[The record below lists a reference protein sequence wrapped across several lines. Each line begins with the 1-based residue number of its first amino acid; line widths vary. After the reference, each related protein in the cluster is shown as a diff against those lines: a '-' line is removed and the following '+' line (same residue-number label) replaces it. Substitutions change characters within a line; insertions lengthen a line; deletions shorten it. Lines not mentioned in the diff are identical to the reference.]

1 MKKNSVKK
9 VALDMYIEQMKWSV
23 WFIGIIMAVYIG
35 FNIAA
40 NFFDLDFIDNL
51 LGFSEGSSI
60 IYMFVIGII
69 AGLAFLPQFIKLGV
83 TRRHVFYGTVISA
96 ILVSISLPL
105 IFSLFT
111 GVEYLLSR
119 LLNFKVAEPIFR
131 NFTATFFLYS
141 LNIFVGYLLGW
152 LIQVG
157 FYKFNWIIGL
167 FFIVLVNGLIAVYG
181 LLWKDNMVSFFS
193 PDSGTLATG
202 LPFLTSVLA
211 SAALIF
217 TILITIRTL
226 TRKISI
232 KIK

>member
-96 ILVSISLPL
+96 ILVSVSLPL

-119 LLNFKVAEPIFR
+119 LFGFTIEGPLFR
-131 NFTATFFLYS
+131 NFIASFFLYS
-141 LNIFVGYLLGW
+141 LNNLMGYLAGW
-152 LIQVG
+152 LINVG
-157 FYKFNWIIGL
+157 FYKFNWK
-167 FFIVLVNGLIAVYG
+167 AG
-181 LLWKDNMVSFFS
+181 LLFIALAGGVIALYTLIWKDSIIS
-193 PDSGTLATG
+193 LYSTDLGTLGTG
-202 LPFLTSVLA
+202 LPLLLSLLKTL
-211 SAALIF
+211 ALILF
-217 TILITIRTL
+217 VLITIRTL
-226 TRKISI
+226 TKRISI